1 MNSACI
7 NSYIKVYTY
16 SHSNNVRIRVC
27 VRERGDVIVT
37 VYRWVVCNSRTN
49 NHNYVIYN

>member
-16 SHSNNVRIRVC
+16 SHSNNVRVC